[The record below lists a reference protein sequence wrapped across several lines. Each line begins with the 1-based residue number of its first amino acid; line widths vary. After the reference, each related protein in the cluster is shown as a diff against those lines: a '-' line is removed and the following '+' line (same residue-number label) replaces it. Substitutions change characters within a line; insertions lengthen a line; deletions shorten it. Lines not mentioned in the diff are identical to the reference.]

1 MIKSYNNRYLK
12 DTNGEVYLPMTSI
25 DCIIDYDKKD
35 NTSDVIE
42 LKTKV
47 SELENTIN
55 ALNQTVETLKA
66 RVNKLESEGTK

>member
-1 MIKSYNNRYLK
+1 MTKTYNNRYLK

-35 NTSDVIE
+35 NTSDVID
-42 LKTKV
+42 LNTKV
-47 SELENTIN
+47 SELETNIN

-66 RVNKLESEGTK
+66 RINKLESEGTK